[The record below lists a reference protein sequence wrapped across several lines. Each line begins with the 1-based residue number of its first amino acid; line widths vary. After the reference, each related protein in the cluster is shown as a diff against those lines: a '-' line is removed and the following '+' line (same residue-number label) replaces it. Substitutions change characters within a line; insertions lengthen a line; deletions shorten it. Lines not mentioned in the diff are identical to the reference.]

1 MVTTTTT
8 RRCSSIMVVLPTWLC
23 VFIREGEDSKV
34 NYDLIWSPRHP
45 RHVRF
50 FSRWEREDTQ
60 PGITD
65 THLPDDDLLFDKSF
79 VGWNLKRR
87 NRRSDLVDVDIWP
100 ICGVCFQL
108 VWQPIS
114 DSIVLDLLWSLAH
127 HWVTQRWICCW
138 IGFTTNPWLR
148 WVDKIRVMMMRR
160 RRRCSRTNA

>member
-1 MVTTTTT
+1 MVTTTTP
-8 RRCSSIMVVLPTWLC
+8 RRCSSIMVVLSTWLC

-45 RHVRF
+45 RHVRVDEIEKTPSQVSVILTF
-50 FSRWEREDTQ
+50 PTTTYCS
-60 PGITD
+60 IS
-65 THLPDDDLLFDKSF
+65 LLWAEI
-79 VGWNLKRR
+79 WNGETA
-87 NRRSDLVDVDIWP
+87 NRTLWMSIWP

-114 DSIVLDLLWSLAH
+114 DSIVLDLLWSLAQ